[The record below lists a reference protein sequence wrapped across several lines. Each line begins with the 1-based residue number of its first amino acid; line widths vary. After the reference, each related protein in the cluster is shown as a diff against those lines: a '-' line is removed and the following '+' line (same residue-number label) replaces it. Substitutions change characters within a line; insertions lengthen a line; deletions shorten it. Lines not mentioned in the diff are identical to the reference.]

1 VGHDA
6 ESDVLLVGPGWLGA
20 PAAAALAAASPA
32 RRVWTASRTDRPA
45 PAGCHALTAD
55 VTRGMD
61 DPAFARALA
70 APLAA
75 VVVCVAPS
83 RARGDSYAV
92 YPAAARGAA
101 TIAAALGA
109 EALVYVSST
118 GVYDRHDGSAVDE
131 RTLIAPANDRVR
143 ALFDAELTVLATAAA
158 GCRATVLRAA
168 GLYGPGRDPGPRFAA
183 GSVEPDTWCNFS
195 WRDDVIAAMRHV
207 LTLPAAHAGT
217 IYNCTDNTP
226 VQAGAITHALTGLQA
241 AVTEMP
247 VEDSAVRAGRSN
259 QRISSAALLATGWR
273 PTMPTVFDGLRAL
286 GHALPGHALP
296 GHALPGH
303 ALPGHT
309 LPGHTA

>member
-1 VGHDA
+1 MGHDA
-6 ESDVLLVGPGWLGA
+6 GGDVLLVGPGWLGA
-20 PAAAALAAASPA
+20 PAATALAAATPA
-32 RRVWTASRTDRPA
+32 RRVFTASRTDRQP

-55 VTRGMD
+55 VTRGMA
-61 DPAFARALA
+61 DPAFARAVT
-70 APLAA
+70 APLSA

-101 TIAAALGA
+101 TIAEALGA
-109 EALVYVSST
+109 EALVYISST

-131 RTLIAPANDRVR
+131 RTLIAPASDRVR

-183 GSVEPDTWCNFS
+183 GSVEPESWCNFS

-207 LTLPAAHAGT
+207 LTLPATHGGT

-226 VQAGAITHALTGLQA
+226 VQAGAITHALTGLPAGA
-241 AVTEMP
+241 AEPP
-247 VEDSAVRAGRSN
+247 VEDGTVRAGRSN

-286 GHALPGHALP
+286 GHSLPGHSLP
-296 GHALPGH
+296 GHSLPGH
-303 ALPGHT
+303 PA
-309 LPGHTA
+309 